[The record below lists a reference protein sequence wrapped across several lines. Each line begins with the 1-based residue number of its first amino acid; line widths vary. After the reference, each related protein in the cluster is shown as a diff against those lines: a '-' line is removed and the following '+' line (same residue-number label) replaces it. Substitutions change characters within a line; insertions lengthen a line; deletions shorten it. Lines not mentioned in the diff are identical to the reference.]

1 MSDDILLAVTD
12 GVATLTLNRPDR
24 LNALTPAMIEAIE
37 TALRQ
42 WEADPAVAVIVIT
55 GAGRGFC
62 SGLDL
67 ATLADAIGKPLADAP
82 THKRPGLFTWVPDIT
97 KPIIA
102 AVNGAAV
109 GGGFILAMM
118 ADIRFAS
125 TAAKFNTMFSR
136 RGLVAEHG
144 ISHVLPRQI
153 GLSRALDLIL
163 SARTIDAEEAER
175 MGFVDRLCAPDAL
188 LAEARAYAALLA
200 TEVSPLSMA
209 AIKRQVYAD
218 LDRDLDTA
226 CHAAHGL
233 VRDTLGHPDQHES
246 LAAGREKRPPR
257 FRPWQG
263 GTLDALG
270 ETVA

>member
-1 MSDDILLAVTD
+1 MSDDILLDVAD

-24 LNALTPAMIEAIE
+24 LNALTLPMIDAIE
-37 TALRQ
+37 LALRRC
-42 WEADPAVAVIVIT
+42 EADPAVAAIVVT

-67 ATLADAIGKPLADAP
+67 ATLADTIDKPLPDLP
-82 THKRPGLFTWVPDIT
+82 THRRPGLFTWLPEIS
-97 KPIIA
+97 KPVIA

-118 ADIRFAS
+118 ADMRFAA
-125 TAAKFNTMFSR
+125 TTAKFSTTFSR

-163 SARTIDAEEAER
+163 SARIIDAEEAER
-175 MGFVDRLCAPDAL
+175 IGFVNRLCAPEAV
-188 LAEARAYAALLA
+188 LAEAQAYAALLA
-200 TEVSPLSMA
+200 TQVSPMSMA
-209 AIKRQVYAD
+209 AIKGQVYAD
-218 LDRDLDTA
+218 LDRDFDAA
-226 CHAAHGL
+226 CHAAHAL
-233 VRDTLGHPDQHES
+233 VRDTLGHADQYES
-246 LAAGREKRPPR
+246 LIAGREKRAPR

-263 GTLDALG
+263 GGFGVLREAA
-270 ETVA
+270 E

>member
-1 MSDDILLAVTD
+1 MSEDMLLDVVN
-12 GVATLTLNRPDR
+12 GVATLTLNRPAR

-37 TALRQ
+37 QALRRC
-42 WEADPAVAVIVIT
+42 EADPAVAAIIVT

-67 ATLADAIGKPLADAP
+67 AALADTIGKPLPPPP
-82 THKRPGLFTWVPDIT
+82 THRRPGLFTWLPDIS

-118 ADIRFAS
+118 ADLRFAS
-125 TAAKFNTMFSR
+125 TTATFNTMFAR

-144 ISHVLPRQI
+144 ISHILPRQI

-163 SARTIDAEEAER
+163 SARTIDAEEAQR
-175 MGFVDRLCAPDAL
+175 IGFVDRLCAPDAL
-188 LAEARAYAALLA
+188 LDEARAYAALLA
-200 TEVSPLSMA
+200 TGVSPLSMA
-209 AIKRQVYAD
+209 AIKMQVYAD
-218 LDRDLDTA
+218 LNQDLDAA
-226 CHAAHGL
+226 CRAADRL
-233 VRDTLGHPDQHES
+233 VRATLGHADQHES
-246 LAAGREKRPPR
+246 LIAGREKRPPR

-263 GTLDALG
+263 RGFEGQG
-270 ETVA
+270 EVPE

>member
-1 MSDDILLAVTD
+1 MRDDILVTVTG

-24 LNALTPAMIEAIE
+24 LNALTLPMIDAFEHW
-37 TALRQ
+37 LRQ
-42 WEADPAVAVIVIT
+42 CETDPAIVAIVIT

-67 ATLADAIGKPLADAP
+67 AALADTIGKELPDP
-82 THKRPGLFTWVPDIT
+82 PRHRRPGLFTWLPDIS

-102 AVNGAAV
+102 AVNGPAV
-109 GGGFILAMM
+109 GGGFILAMV

-144 ISHVLPRQI
+144 ISHILPRQI

-163 SARTIDAEEAER
+163 SARTIDGEEAQR
-175 MGFVDRLCAPDAL
+175 IGFVDRLCEPEHL
-188 LAEARAYAALLA
+188 LSEAQAYAALLA
-200 TEVSPLSMA
+200 TQVSPLSMA

-218 LDRDLDTA
+218 LAQDLDAA
-226 CHAAHGL
+226 CRAADGL

-246 LAAGREKRPPR
+246 LAATQEKRPPH
-257 FRPWQG
+257 FRPWRG
-263 GTLDALG
+263 GAL
-270 ETVA
+270 EASEHAAE